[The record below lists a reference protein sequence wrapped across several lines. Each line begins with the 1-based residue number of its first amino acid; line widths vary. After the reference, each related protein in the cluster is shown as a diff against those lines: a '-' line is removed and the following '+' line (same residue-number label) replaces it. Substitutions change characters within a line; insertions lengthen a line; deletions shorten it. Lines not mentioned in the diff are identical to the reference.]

1 MVFGVTTA
9 CSVCTCVGDTLLLSD
24 EILLAYVIPIW
35 NTRVYTL
42 PQVII
47 RKCLS
52 MAVCVT
58 TVDLDCTIKT
68 CRRRTPSPPPL
79 RRSPCVG
86 AHRSHGVVVGPSET
100 DCFNA
105 VDIE

>member
-1 MVFGVTTA
+1 MQFGYSIMSRV
-9 CSVCTCVGDTLLLSD
+9 TLLLSD
-24 EILLAYVIPIW
+24 DNLLVRDAYGE

-58 TVDLDCTIKT
+58 TVDLDCMIKT
-68 CRRRTPSPPPL
+68 WCHRRTPSPP
-79 RRSPCVG
+79 RRSP
-86 AHRSHGVVVGPSET
+86 HRNAYRSPEVVAGPSR
-100 DCFNA
+100 NQRLNI
-105 VDIE
+105 VDIIV